1 MTPVVAVAAATAIGA
16 LAGPWLRA
24 RIFAH
29 SIAYGRPRR
38 RACPRCHHE
47 VAATMSARMP
57 ATGRCPGCRRRIGP
71 VTGLVEVTGAAV
83 LALLAWTSPD
93 AGTFAAAAW
102 IAVFGIVLSF
112 VDSAVH
118 RLPDRLTMPAL
129 AGAAAIL
136 TASAVF
142 TSAYGHLLSAVAGAV
157 ALGGFYLVMVLIRP
171 HAIGLG
177 DAKLALLTG
186 LVLGWFSL
194 NAAVAGLIA
203 AVLIGAVVG
212 LLLLATRHIH
222 LRQGFAHGPAMLL
235 GALLVFA
242 FAAVEARG

>member
-1 MTPVVAVAAATAIGA
+1 MTPVVAAAAAGAIGA

-24 RIFAH
+24 RIFTH
-29 SIAYGRPRR
+29 SVAYGRPRR

-47 VAATMSARMP
+47 VAATMLARLP

-71 VTGLVEVTGAAV
+71 VTGLVEATGAAV

-102 IAVFGIVLSF
+102 IAAFGIVLSF
-112 VDSAVH
+112 VDSTVH

-129 AGAAAIL
+129 AGAATIL
-136 TASAVF
+136 TASAVL

-194 NAAVAGLIA
+194 SSAVAGLIA

-242 FAAVEARG
+242 LTALP

>member
-1 MTPVVAVAAATAIGA
+1 MTPVVAVAAAAAIGA

-24 RIFAH
+24 RIFAN
-29 SIAYGRPRR
+29 SVTYGRPRR
-38 RACPRCHHE
+38 HACPRCHHE
-47 VAATMSARMP
+47 VATTMSARLP

-71 VTGLVEVTGAAV
+71 VTGLVEATGAAV
-83 LALLAWTSPD
+83 LALIAWTSPD

-102 IAVFGIVLSF
+102 IAGFGIVLSF
-112 VDSAVH
+112 VDSTVH

-129 AGAAAIL
+129 AGATTIFA
-136 TASAVF
+136 ASAVL
-142 TSAYGHLLSAVAGAV
+142 TSAYSHLLSAVAGAV

-177 DAKLALLTG
+177 DAKVALLTG
-186 LVLGWFSL
+186 LALGWFSL
-194 NAAVAGLIA
+194 TSAVGGLVA
-203 AVLIGAVVG
+203 AVLIGGVAG

-242 FAAVEARG
+242 LTAL

>member
-1 MTPVVAVAAATAIGA
+1 MPV
-16 LAGPWLRA
+16 
-24 RIFAH
+24 
-29 SIAYGRPRR
+29 
-38 RACPRCHHE
+38 
-47 VAATMSARMP
+47 
-57 ATGRCPGCRRRIGP
+57 TGRCPGCRHRIGP
-71 VTGLVEVTGAAV
+71 LTGLVEATGAAV

-93 AGTFAAAAW
+93 VGTFAAAAW
-102 IAVFGIVLSF
+102 IAGFGIVLSF
-112 VDSAVH
+112 VDSTVH

-136 TASAVF
+136 AASAVA
-142 TSAYGHLLSAVAGAV
+142 TSAYGHLLSAVAGAA
-157 ALGGFYLVMVLIRP
+157 ALGGFYLLMVLLRP

-194 NAAVAGLIA
+194 SAAVAGLIA
-203 AVLIGAVVG
+203 AVAVGGVGG
-212 LLLLATRHIH
+212 LLLLATRRIH

-242 FAAVEARG
+242 LTASGIP

>member
-1 MTPVVAVAAATAIGA
+1 M
-16 LAGPWLRA
+16 
-24 RIFAH
+24 
-29 SIAYGRPRR
+29 
-38 RACPRCHHE
+38 
-47 VAATMSARMP
+47 
-57 ATGRCPGCRRRIGP
+57 
-71 VTGLVEVTGAAV
+71 

-102 IAVFGIVLSF
+102 IAAFGIVLSF
-112 VDSAVH
+112 VDSTVH

-136 TASAVF
+136 AASAVL

-157 ALGGFYLVMVLIRP
+157 ALAGFYLVMVLIRP

-194 NAAVAGLIA
+194 NTAVAGLIA
-203 AVLIGAVVG
+203 AVLIGARRRATTAG
-212 LLLLATRHIH
+212 HPPHTPTPGIRARTRHAARRPAR
-222 LRQGFAHGPAMLL
+222 LRTDGCRFS
-235 GALLVFA
+235 
-242 FAAVEARG
+242 

>member
-1 MTPVVAVAAATAIGA
+1 MTPVVAVAAAAAIGA
-16 LAGPWLRA
+16 VAGPWLRA

-29 SIAYGRPRR
+29 SVAYGRPLR
-38 RACPRCHHE
+38 RACPRCHRE
-47 VAATMSARMP
+47 VAATISARLP

-71 VTGLVEVTGAAV
+71 VTGLVEATGAAV

-93 AGTFAAAAW
+93 VGTFAAAAW
-102 IAVFGIVLSF
+102 IAAFGIVLSF
-112 VDSAVH
+112 VDSTVH
-118 RLPDRLTMPAL
+118 RLPDRLTLPAL

-136 TASAVF
+136 AASAVL
-142 TSAYGHLLSAVAGAV
+142 TSAYGHLLSAVAGAA

-186 LVLGWFSL
+186 LALGWFSL
-194 NAAVAGLIA
+194 SAAVAGLIA
-203 AVLIGAVVG
+203 AVGVGGVVG
-212 LLLLATRHIH
+212 LLMLATRRIH

-242 FAAVEARG
+242 LTAL